1 MTKRI
6 FIIEDDENI
15 LYGLQ
20 DRFTSDGYEVSI
32 STAEEDLD
40 ELLGKIKT
48 FKPHFLTIDLLLP
61 KIDGME
67 IIKRLKGDEDLA
79 DVEVLIFTDLSDEDG
94 KARSVGLGVNH
105 YFLKNDM
112 DINEFA
118 DKAEEI
124 MEGESEDEVERMQE
138 DEGDDVILD

>member
-1 MTKRI
+1 MSKKI

-20 DRFTSDGYEVSI
+20 DRFTSDGYEVNI
-32 STAEEDLD
+32 STAEEEVD
-40 ELLGKIKT
+40 ELLARIKKA
-48 FKPHFLTIDLLLP
+48 KPDFLTIDLLLP

-79 DVEVLIFTDLSDEDG
+79 DLEVIIFTDLSDEDG

-105 YFLKNDM
+105 YFLKNEM

-118 DKAEEI
+118 DQAEEI
-124 MEGESEDEVERMQE
+124 MEGDSEDEIERLQE
-138 DEGDDVILD
+138 DEGDDVVLD